1 MAMSLERLSHGTLV
15 FSFTA
20 SRKCSLSDAFTL
32 SLLPLDQWWYLRR
45 YRNLQYCRLG
55 FAPGRDRSFL
65 DRLKVVEAGGI
76 APISFRNR
84 DNVKARDVEA
94 RNSRRLLQYGKR
106 FENAI
111 FIVLRHDDQ
120 NRKTQLRGRP

>member
-20 SRKCSLSDAFTL
+20 SRKFSLSDSLTH

-45 YRNLQYCRLG
+45 YRNLQYRRLG
-55 FAPGRDRSFL
+55 FAPGLGRRLL

-76 APISFRNR
+76 APIPFRNR

-94 RNSRRLLQYGKR
+94 RNSRRLLQYRKR

-120 NRKTQLRGRP
+120 NRKTQRRGRP

>member
-1 MAMSLERLSHGTLV
+1 MPIVPRNIGLQFHFLT
-15 FSFTA
+15 
-20 SRKCSLSDAFTL
+20 RKRSLSDALTH

-45 YRNLQYCRLG
+45 YRNLQYRRLG
-55 FAPGRDRSFL
+55 FVPGLDRRLL

-76 APISFRNR
+76 APIPFRNR

-94 RNSRRLLQYGKR
+94 RNSRRLLQYGEG

-111 FIVLRHDDQ
+111 FVVLWHDDQ
-120 NRKTQLRGRP
+120 NRKTQLRRRP